1 MELIGRNREIKE
13 LKRYY
18 DSNDPEFLVIYGR
31 RRVGK
36 TYLVK
41 QFFEDRFF
49 FYMTG
54 VSPISKDDGYCKSL
68 LDKSLERFHSALCE
82 YNIASSSK
90 PSTWME
96 AFDRLK
102 AGIVASGDSRRKVV
116 FLDELPWLDTPRSG
130 FITALEYFW
139 NSFASARRDVFLI
152 ACGSAA
158 SWITKK
164 IFQNRGGLHNRITG
178 RMLIGPFSLSDCE
191 GYFRAKDIVI
201 SRREI
206 CEAYMIFGGIP
217 YYLSYWNGRYGL
229 PGNVDRIVFSEA
241 APLANEFQ
249 ELYASLFTGSEKY
262 INVVD
267 ALSSKLAGVTRDE
280 LLAKLKAPD
289 GGWLSEILANL
300 EQSGFVRHYSLFPGK
315 QNGGIYQLIDNFSL
329 FHRTFIKGNP
339 GKNEH
344 LWSELYNTPRL
355 NAWSGFAFERL
366 CLRHVDQIKDSLGI
380 TGVSSNIYAWRSKT
394 SNPGAQIDLVID
406 RADGIVNLCEI
417 KYAKYEY
424 AIDKKYVGDLENKY
438 FAFRNETRSNRTIHE
453 TLITT
458 YGLKEN
464 KYANRFQSIVTADE
478 LFMPP
483 RNIR

>member
-1 MELIGRNREIKE
+1 MELVGRKREIRE

-36 TYLVK
+36 TYLVR
-41 QFFEDRFF
+41 QFFENHFF

-54 VSPISKDDGYCKSL
+54 VSPISKDDVY
-68 LDKSLERFHSALCE
+68 DKSMLDINLERFHSALCE
-82 YNIASSSK
+82 YNMVSNSK
-90 PSTWME
+90 PSTWMD

-102 AGIVASGDSRRKVV
+102 AGIVAAGNSRRKVV

-139 NSFASARRDVFLI
+139 NSFASARSDIFLI

-164 IFQNRGGLHNRITG
+164 LFQNRGGLHNRMTG
-178 RMLIGPFSLSDCE
+178 RMLINPFSLSDCE
-191 GYFRAKDIVI
+191 EFFRVKNIVI

-217 YYLSYWNGRYGL
+217 YYLNYWNGRYGL
-229 PGNVDRIVFSEA
+229 PGNVDSIVFSEV
-241 APLANEFQ
+241 APLAGEFQ
-249 ELYASLFTGSEKY
+249 ELYASLFVGSEKY
-262 INVVD
+262 INVVE
-267 ALSSKLAGVTRDE
+267 ALSSKSVGVTREE
-280 LLAKLKAPD
+280 LLATLKMPD
-289 GGWLSEILANL
+289 GGWLSEMLTNL
-300 EQSGFVRHYSLFPGK
+300 EQSGFIRHYSLFPGK

-329 FHRTFIKGNP
+329 FNRAFVKGNT

-355 NAWSGFAFERL
+355 NTWSGYAFEQL
-366 CLRHVDQIKDSLGI
+366 CFRHIGQIKDSLGI

-394 SNPGAQIDLVID
+394 SDPGAQIDLVIE

-417 KYAKYEY
+417 KYTKYEY
-424 AIDKKYVGDLENKY
+424 AIDKKYADDLENKY
-438 FAFRNETRSNRTIHE
+438 FAFRNETRSKMNTHE

-464 KYANRFQSIVTADE
+464 KYANRFQSVVTMDD
-478 LFMPP
+478 LFAQP
-483 RNIR
+483 RNK